1 MQQTQP
7 LDFRLMAGFCLSLKY
22 VMRQLMKNRKTEGC
36 TYKCTIYNKC
46 HTWFPNEFFIDHEII
61 WKLLPNYLK
70 LLFELRCQLN
80 RLYSEKTI
88 ICILIPPFFEL
99 DHYDSGFQQM
109 GLQMKIEFLNCK
121 LLKNI
126 YKKWTKS

>member
-1 MQQTQP
+1 MP
-7 LDFRLMAGFCLSLKY
+7 HMVSKWIFHRPWNY
-22 VMRQLMKNRKTEGC
+22 MKTASKL
-36 TYKCTIYNKC
+36 
-46 HTWFPNEFFIDHEII
+46 FEII
-61 WKLLPNYLK
+61 IWAQMSTQQIILWKNNYMY
-70 LLFELRCQLN
+70 LN
-80 RLYSEKTI
+80 S
-88 ICILIPPFFEL
+88 PFFEL